1 MSTGLATIQEA
12 IEDIRAGKCL
22 IIVDDE
28 DRENEGDLAMAAEMV
43 TADAINFMAKHG
55 RGLICL
61 PITGKRLDELQIPIM
76 VEQNTSKFT
85 TAFTVSIEAKHRV
98 STGISAADRAETIK
112 AVLDPATQ
120 PEDIVRPGHMFPLR
134 ARDGG
139 VLVRAGHTEAIV
151 DLARLS
157 GLYPAGVICEIL
169 KEDGAM
175 ARFPQLK
182 RMAKRFDIKIVSVAD
197 LIAYRF
203 RHERLVH
210 RVAEAKL
217 PTPYGNFTAIAYR
230 SNIDPDEHIA
240 LVMGD
245 VATDEPVLVRVHSQC
260 LTGEVFGSLRCDC
273 GEQINI
279 AMKSIA
285 EEGRGVL
292 LYMRQEGRGIGIHN
306 KIRAY
311 ALQDKGM
318 DTVEANLSLGFA
330 PDLRDYGVGAQI
342 LAELGLHNI
351 RLLTNNP
358 KKVIGLESYGLKV
371 LETVP
376 IITTPN
382 PFNTYYLKTK
392 EKKLGHTLKLT
403 KTNPESCD

>member
-1 MSTGLATIQEA
+1 MTLASIQEA
-12 IEDIRAGKCL
+12 IKDIKAGKFI

-28 DRENEGDLAMAAEMV
+28 DRENEGDLAMAAEKV
-43 TADAINFMAKHG
+43 TAEAINFMARHG

-61 PITGKRLDELQIPIM
+61 PINGQRLDELKIPLM
-76 VEQNTSKFT
+76 VQNNTSRFA

-98 STGISAADRAETIK
+98 STGISAADRAETIR
-112 AVLDPATQ
+112 AVVDPATR
-120 PEDIVRPGHMFPLR
+120 PEDLVQPGHMFPLR
-134 ARDGG
+134 AREGG
-139 VLVRAGHTEAIV
+139 VLARAGHTEAIV
-151 DLARLS
+151 DLARLA

-169 KEDGAM
+169 HEDGTM
-175 ARFPQLK
+175 ARLPQLK
-182 RMAKRFDIKIVSVAD
+182 AMAEQFGIKIVTVAD
-197 LIAYRF
+197 LIAYRH

-210 RVAEAKL
+210 RVAEARL
-217 PTPYGNFTAIAYR
+217 PTVYGEFAAIAYK
-230 SNIDPDEHIA
+230 SDTDPDEHLA

-245 VATDEPVLVRVHSQC
+245 IATEEPVLVRVHSQC

-273 GEQINI
+273 GDQITM

-311 ALQDKGM
+311 ALQDKGL
-318 DTVEANLSLGFA
+318 DTVEANLSLGFGA
-330 PDLRDYGVGAQI
+330 DLRDYGIGAQI
-342 LAELGLHNI
+342 LAELGLHEI

-382 PFNTYYLKTK
+382 PYNSRYLETK
-392 EKKLGHTLKLT
+392 QKKLGHTLKVPGT
-403 KTNPESCD
+403 TEN